1 MSRLMGG
8 EVPYCCGG
16 VYFPSAH
23 FPILERLL
31 MPHPESNSSVEYF
44 TMLLNMVMAESSVI
58 VCHYIWRGKK
68 KEHVECK
75 RVVTLG
81 FLSEA
86 YENLDVGKA
95 EFVYILSTAREY
107 VLYMQAFACVW
118 WVRQH
123 LCSCG

>member
-44 TMLLNMVMAESSVI
+44 TMLLNMVMADSSVI

-68 KEHVECK
+68 
-75 RVVTLG
+75 RTRG
-81 FLSEA
+81 
-86 YENLDVGKA
+86 
-95 EFVYILSTAREY
+95 
-107 VLYMQAFACVW
+107 M
-118 WVRQH
+118 
-123 LCSCG
+123 

>member
-1 MSRLMGG
+1 MSLYVIIFGG
-8 EVPYCCGG
+8 E
-16 VYFPSAH
+16 
-23 FPILERLL
+23 
-31 MPHPESNSSVEYF
+31 
-44 TMLLNMVMAESSVI
+44 
-58 VCHYIWRGKK
+58 K

-107 VLYMQAFACVW
+107 VLYMQAFVCVW

-123 LCSCG
+123 LLLLWLMEAMKWDKERQFEREQVKESMG